1 MKIVLSSL
9 NFSPELTGIGKY
21 SGEMADGLVDRG
33 HEVVVV
39 CAPPYYP
46 HWRVGAGYGGLRYT
60 VERPRPGLTV
70 IRCPLWV
77 PGNPTAVKRVL
88 HLLSFMLSSMPVML
102 ALAAWRPA
110 LVFAV
115 APAFFCAPTA
125 WLTARLAGAKAWLH
139 IQDFELDAAFDL
151 GLLHGG
157 WTRRLCASAE
167 RFLLRRFDQ
176 VSTISRRMLRKL
188 AYKGV
193 PLDRGQLLPNWVD
206 LHAIHPV
213 SAGVGSPALRRS
225 LGLSDDQVVFLFSG
239 SMNRKQGLPV
249 LFEAMDLLGDRA
261 DMVLVLC
268 GDGELREQVGIVAS
282 SRVQVRVLDLQP
294 MDRFNELLNMA
305 DVHLLPQ
312 LANAADLVMPSK
324 LSGMLASG
332 RPVVAAA
339 LPGTEIARVVQG
351 RGLLVAP
358 ECAVDFARAMLAL
371 ADDAS
376 ERHRLGA
383 NAREYAESALGFGR
397 LLAHVEACLMDTVLQ
412 PTATAGQSGVASPAA
427 IQGLSG

>member
-46 HWRVGAGYGGLRYT
+46 HWRVGAGYGGLRYS

-77 PGNPTAVKRVL
+77 PASPTAIKRVL
-88 HLLSFMLSSMPVML
+88 HLLSFMLSSLPVML
-102 ALAAWRPA
+102 ALVAWRPA

-139 IQDFELDAAFDL
+139 IQDFELDAAFEM
-151 GLLHGG
+151 GLLQGG
-157 WTRRLCASAE
+157 WTRRLFATAE

-206 LHAIHPV
+206 LRAIHPV
-213 SAGVGSPALRRS
+213 AAGPGSSAMRQSLQVG
-225 LGLSDDQVVFLFSG
+225 DDQLVFLFSG

-249 LFEAMDLLGDRA
+249 LFEAMDLLGHREDL
-261 DMVLVLC
+261 VLVLC
-268 GDGELREQVGIVAS
+268 GDGELREQVAAAAQG
-282 SRVQVRVLDLQP
+282 RLQVRVLPLQP
-294 MDRFNELLNMA
+294 ADRLNELLNMA

-312 LANAADLVMPSK
+312 MANAADLVMPSK

-339 LPGTEIARVVQG
+339 LPGTEIARVV
-351 RGLLVAP
+351 RDCGLLVQP
-358 ECAVDFARAMLAL
+358 ECAADFARAMAAL
-371 ADDAS
+371 ADDAQ
-376 ERHRLGA
+376 ERIRLGG
-383 NAREYAESALGFGR
+383 NARRYAERALGFDS
-397 LLAHVEACLMDTVLQ
+397 LLAHTEACLLHTVAQ
-412 PTATAGQSGVASPAA
+412 TDAVTASDSGLPSAA
-427 IQGLSG
+427 VPG